1 MIKELFAQNN
11 VEIGDREEALFET
24 YYQNLIS
31 WNQKFNL
38 TAITDKQEV
47 AVKHFLDSV
56 IAAKYFPYGASVAD
70 VGSGAG
76 FPAIP
81 LKIVRDD
88 LDITMLETLNKRVGF
103 LQDTLAVLDVPGKA
117 LHLRAEDAAYGAM
130 RESFDVATA
139 RAVTATPMLVQYLL
153 PLVKVG
159 GSAVLYK
166 GADVREELKQAEKA
180 IKLLG
185 GMISRVDRVDFCGM
199 GRSIVV
205 IDKIFTTPTIY
216 PKKKIKA

>member
-1 MIKELFAQNN
+1 MIKEIFAEHN
-11 VEIGDREEALFET
+11 VKIGDREEGLFET

-38 TAITDKQEV
+38 TAITDKGEV
-47 AVKHFLDSV
+47 VVKHFLDSV
-56 IAAKYFPYGASVAD
+56 VAEKYFPYGASVVD

-81 LKIVRDD
+81 LKIVRGDI
-88 LDITMLETLNKRVGF
+88 DITMLEALNKRVNF
-103 LQDTLAVLDVPGKA
+103 LQDTLAVLDLPGKA
-117 LHLRAEDAAYGAM
+117 LHLRAEEAAYGPM

-139 RAVTATPMLVQYLL
+139 RAVTNTKQLVQYLL

-159 GSAVLYK
+159 GSAILYK
-166 GADVREELKQAEKA
+166 GAEIEEELKEAEGAVKT
-180 IKLLG
+180 LG
-185 GMISRVDRVDFCGM
+185 GMISRVDRVDFAGL

-205 IDKIFTTPTIY
+205 IDKIFTTPKIY
-216 PKKKIKA
+216 PKKKIK

>member
-1 MIKELFAQNN
+1 MIKEVFAEYDIK
-11 VEIGDREEALFET
+11 VGDREVGLFET

-38 TAITDKQEV
+38 TAITDKREV
-47 AVKHFLDSV
+47 VIKHFLDSV
-56 IAAKYFPYGASVAD
+56 IAQKYFPYGATVVD

-88 LDITMLETLNKRVGF
+88 LDITMLEALNKRVNF
-103 LQDTLAVLDVPGKA
+103 LQDTLAILDIAGKA

-139 RAVTATPMLVQYLL
+139 RAVTNTKQLVQYLL

-166 GADVREELKQAEKA
+166 GGDIEEELKEAEGA
-180 IKLLG
+180 IKVLG
-185 GMISRVDRVDFCGM
+185 GMVSRVDRVDFAGM

-205 IDKIFTTPTIY
+205 IDKIFTTPTLY
-216 PKKKIKA
+216 PKKKIK

>member
-1 MIKELFAQNN
+1 MIKELFAKNN
-11 VEIGDREEALFET
+11 VQIGEREVSLFET

-38 TAITDKQEV
+38 TAITDKKEV

-56 IAAKYFPYGASVAD
+56 IAQKYFPYGASVVD

-81 LKIVRDD
+81 LKIVRSD
-88 LDITMLETLNKRVGF
+88 LSITMLEALNKRVNF
-103 LQDTLAVLDVPGKA
+103 LQDTLAVLDLPGKA

-139 RAVTATPMLVQYLL
+139 RAVTNTKQLVQYLL
-153 PLVKVG
+153 PLVQVG
-159 GSAVLYK
+159 GSAILYTS
-166 GADVREELKQAEKA
+166 ADIEEELKEAESAVKT
-180 IKLLG
+180 LG
-185 GMISRVDRVDFCGM
+185 GMISRVDRVDYAGM
-199 GRSIVV
+199 GRSVVV
-205 IDKIFTTPTIY
+205 IDKIFTTPKIY
-216 PKKKIKA
+216 PKKKIK

>member
-1 MIKELFAQNN
+1 MIKELFAKNN
-11 VEIGDREEALFET
+11 VQIGEREVSLFET

-38 TAITDKQEV
+38 TAITDKKEV

-56 IAAKYFPYGASVAD
+56 IAQKYFPYGASVVD

-81 LKIVRDD
+81 LKIVRSD
-88 LDITMLETLNKRVGF
+88 LSITMLESLNKRVNF
-103 LQDTLAVLDVPGKA
+103 LQDTLAVLDLPGKA

-139 RAVTATPMLVQYLL
+139 RAVTNTKQLVQYLL

-159 GSAVLYK
+159 GSAILYK
-166 GADVREELKQAEKA
+166 SADIEEELKEAESAVKT
-180 IKLLG
+180 LG
-185 GMISRVDRVDFCGM
+185 GMISRVDRVDYAGM
-199 GRSIVV
+199 GRSVVV
-205 IDKIFTTPTIY
+205 IDKIFTTPKIY
-216 PKKKIKA
+216 PKKKIK

>member
-1 MIKELFAQNN
+1 MIKEIFAEHN
-11 VEIGDREEALFET
+11 VKIGDREEGLFET

-38 TAITDKQEV
+38 TAITDKGEV

-56 IAAKYFPYGASVAD
+56 IAQRYFPYGASVVD

-81 LKIVRDD
+81 LKIVRGDI
-88 LDITMLETLNKRVGF
+88 DITMLEALNKRVNF
-103 LQDTLAVLDVPGKA
+103 LQDTLAVLDLPGKA
-117 LHLRAEDAAYGAM
+117 LHLRAEEAAYGPM

-139 RAVTATPMLVQYLL
+139 RAVTNTKQLVQYLL

-159 GSAVLYK
+159 GSAILYK
-166 GADVREELKQAEKA
+166 GAEIEDELKEAEGAVKT
-180 IKLLG
+180 LG
-185 GMISRVDRVDFCGM
+185 GMISRVDRVDFAGL

-205 IDKIFTTPTIY
+205 IDKIFTTPKIY
-216 PKKKIKA
+216 PKKKIK

>member
-1 MIKELFAQNN
+1 MIKELFAKNN
-11 VEIGDREEALFET
+11 VQIGEREVSLFET

-38 TAITDKQEV
+38 TAITDKKEV

-56 IAAKYFPYGASVAD
+56 IAQKYFPYGATVVD

-88 LDITMLETLNKRVGF
+88 LDITMLEALNKRVNF
-103 LQDTLAVLDVPGKA
+103 LQDTLAILDIAGKA

-139 RAVTATPMLVQYLL
+139 RAVTNTKQLVQYLL

-166 GADVREELKQAEKA
+166 GGDIEEELKEAEGA
-180 IKLLG
+180 IKVLG
-185 GMISRVDRVDFCGM
+185 GMVSRVDRVDFAGM

-205 IDKIFTTPTIY
+205 IDKIFTTPTLY
-216 PKKKIKA
+216 PKKKIK

>member
-1 MIKELFAQNN
+1 MIKEIFAEHN
-11 VEIGDREEALFET
+11 VKIDEREVGLFET

-38 TAITDKQEV
+38 TAITDKGEV
-47 AVKHFLDSV
+47 VVKHFLDSV
-56 IAAKYFPYGASVAD
+56 IAQRYFPYGASVVD

-81 LKIVRDD
+81 LKIVRGDI
-88 LDITMLETLNKRVGF
+88 DITMLEALNKRVNF
-103 LQDTLAVLDVPGKA
+103 LQDTLAVLDLPGKA
-117 LHLRAEDAAYGAM
+117 LHLRAEEAAYGPM

-139 RAVTATPMLVQYLL
+139 RAVTNTKQLVQYLL

-159 GSAVLYK
+159 GSAILYK
-166 GADVREELKQAEKA
+166 GAEIEDELKEAEGAVKT
-180 IKLLG
+180 LG
-185 GMISRVDRVDFCGM
+185 GMISRVDRVDFAGL

-205 IDKIFTTPTIY
+205 IDKIFTTPKIY
-216 PKKKIKA
+216 PKKKIK

>member
-1 MIKELFAQNN
+1 MIKELFAKNN
-11 VEIGDREEALFET
+11 VEIGEREVSLFET

-38 TAITDKQEV
+38 TAITDKKEV

-56 IAAKYFPYGASVAD
+56 IAEKYFPYGASVVD

-81 LKIVRDD
+81 LKIVRSD
-88 LDITMLETLNKRVGF
+88 LDITMLEALNKRVNF
-103 LQDTLAVLDVPGKA
+103 LRDTLAVLDLPGKA

-139 RAVTATPMLVQYLL
+139 RAVTNTKQLVQYLL

-159 GSAVLYK
+159 GSAILYK
-166 GADVREELKQAEKA
+166 SAEIEEELKEAESAVKA
-180 IKLLG
+180 LG
-185 GMISRVDRVDFCGM
+185 GMISRVDRVDYAGM
-199 GRSIVV
+199 GRTIVV
-205 IDKIFTTPTIY
+205 IDKIFTTPKIY
-216 PKKKIKA
+216 PKKKIK

>member
-1 MIKELFAQNN
+1 MIKEIFAEHN
-11 VEIGDREEALFET
+11 VKIDEREVGLFET

-38 TAITDKQEV
+38 TAITDKGEV

-56 IAAKYFPYGASVAD
+56 IAQRYFPYGASVVD

-81 LKIVRDD
+81 LKIVRGD
-88 LDITMLETLNKRVGF
+88 LDITMLEALNKRVNF
-103 LQDTLAVLDVPGKA
+103 LQDTLAVLDLPGKA
-117 LHLRAEDAAYGAM
+117 LHLRAEEAAYGPM

-139 RAVTATPMLVQYLL
+139 RAVTNTKQLVQYLL

-159 GSAVLYK
+159 GSAILYK
-166 GADVREELKQAEKA
+166 GAEIEDELKEAEGAVKT
-180 IKLLG
+180 LG
-185 GMISRVDRVDFCGM
+185 GMISRVDRVDFAGL

-205 IDKIFTTPTIY
+205 IDKIFTTPKIY
-216 PKKKIKA
+216 PKKKIK

>member
-1 MIKELFAQNN
+1 MIKEILAQNN
-11 VEIGDREEALFET
+11 IEIGEREVGLFET

-38 TAITDKQEV
+38 TAITDTREV
-47 AVKHFLDSV
+47 MIKHFADSV
-56 IAAKYFPYGASVAD
+56 IPQRFFPYGASVVD

-81 LKIVRDD
+81 LKIVRSD
-88 LDITMLETLNKRVGF
+88 LEITMLEALNKRVNF
-103 LQDTLAVLDVPGKA
+103 LLDTLAVLDLPGRA
-117 LHLRAEDAAYGAM
+117 LHLRAEEAAYGAM

-139 RAVTATPMLVQYLL
+139 RAVTNTKQLVQYLR

-159 GSAVLYK
+159 GAAILYK
-166 GADVREELKQAEKA
+166 SADVEAELKEAEPV

-185 GMISRVDRVDFCGM
+185 GMISRVERVDFEGL
-199 GRSIVV
+199 GRSVVV
-205 IDKIFTTPTIY
+205 IDKIFSTPNAY
-216 PKKKIKA
+216 PRKKIK

>member
-1 MIKELFAQNN
+1 MIKELFAKNN
-11 VEIGDREEALFET
+11 IEIGEREVSLFET

-38 TAITDKQEV
+38 TAITDKKEV

-56 IAAKYFPYGASVAD
+56 IAQKYFPYGASVVD

-81 LKIVRDD
+81 LKIVRGD
-88 LDITMLETLNKRVGF
+88 LDITMLEALNKRVNF
-103 LQDTLAVLDVPGKA
+103 LQDTLAVLDLPGKA
-117 LHLRAEDAAYGAM
+117 LHLRAEEAAYGAM

-139 RAVTATPMLVQYLL
+139 RAVTNTKQLAQYLL

-159 GSAVLYK
+159 GSAILYK
-166 GADVREELKQAEKA
+166 GADIEAELKEAEAAVKT
-180 IKLLG
+180 LG
-185 GMISRVDRVDFCGM
+185 GMISRVDRVDFARM

-205 IDKIFTTPTIY
+205 IDKIFTTPKIY
-216 PKKKIKA
+216 PKKKIK

>member
-1 MIKELFAQNN
+1 MIKELFAKNN
-11 VEIGDREEALFET
+11 VQIGEREVSLFET

-38 TAITDKQEV
+38 TAITDKKEV

-56 IAAKYFPYGASVAD
+56 IAQKYFPYGASVVD

-81 LKIVRDD
+81 LKIVRSD
-88 LDITMLETLNKRVGF
+88 LSITMLEALNKRVNF
-103 LQDTLAVLDVPGKA
+103 LQDTLAVLDLPGKA
-117 LHLRAEDAAYGAM
+117 LHLRAEDAAYGPM

-139 RAVTATPMLVQYLL
+139 RAVTNTKQLVQYLL

-159 GSAVLYK
+159 GSAILYK
-166 GADVREELKQAEKA
+166 SADIEEELKEAESAVKT
-180 IKLLG
+180 LG
-185 GMISRVDRVDFCGM
+185 GMISRVDRVDYAGM
-199 GRSIVV
+199 GRSVVV
-205 IDKIFTTPTIY
+205 IDKIFTTPKIY
-216 PKKKIKA
+216 PKKKIK

>member
-1 MIKELFAQNN
+1 MIKEIFAEHN
-11 VEIGDREEALFET
+11 VKIDEREVGLFET

-38 TAITDKQEV
+38 TAITDKGEV

-56 IAAKYFPYGASVAD
+56 IAQRYFPYGASVVD

-81 LKIVRDD
+81 LKIVRGD
-88 LDITMLETLNKRVGF
+88 LDITMLEALNKRVNF
-103 LQDTLAVLDVPGKA
+103 LQDTLAVLDLPGKA
-117 LHLRAEDAAYGAM
+117 LHLRAEEAAYGPM

-139 RAVTATPMLVQYLL
+139 RAVTNTKQLAQYLL

-159 GSAVLYK
+159 GSAILYK
-166 GADVREELKQAEKA
+166 GAEIEDELKEAEGAVKT
-180 IKLLG
+180 LG
-185 GMISRVDRVDFCGM
+185 GMISRVDRVDFAGL

-205 IDKIFTTPTIY
+205 IDKIFTTPKIY
-216 PKKKIKA
+216 PKKKIK

>member
-1 MIKELFAQNN
+1 MIKELFAKNN
-11 VEIGDREEALFET
+11 VQIGEREVSLFET

-38 TAITDKQEV
+38 TAITDKKEV

-56 IAAKYFPYGASVAD
+56 IAQKYFPYGASVVD

-81 LKIVRDD
+81 LKIVRSD
-88 LDITMLETLNKRVGF
+88 LSITMLEALNKRVNF
-103 LQDTLAVLDVPGKA
+103 LQDTLAVLDLPGKA

-139 RAVTATPMLVQYLL
+139 RAVTNTKQLVQYLL

-159 GSAVLYK
+159 GSAILYK
-166 GADVREELKQAEKA
+166 GAEIEEELKEAEGAVKT
-180 IKLLG
+180 LG
-185 GMISRVDRVDFCGM
+185 GMISRVDRVDFAGL

-205 IDKIFTTPTIY
+205 IDKIFTTPKIY
-216 PKKKIKA
+216 PKKKIK

>member
-1 MIKELFAQNN
+1 MIKELFAKNN
-11 VEIGDREEALFET
+11 VETGEREVSLFET

-38 TAITDKQEV
+38 TAITDKKEV

-56 IAAKYFPYGASVAD
+56 IAEKYFPYGASVVD

-81 LKIVRDD
+81 LKIVRSD
-88 LDITMLETLNKRVGF
+88 LDITMLEALNKRVNF
-103 LQDTLAVLDVPGKA
+103 LRDTLAVLDLPGKA

-139 RAVTATPMLVQYLL
+139 RAVTNTKQLVQYLL

-159 GSAVLYK
+159 GSAILYK
-166 GADVREELKQAEKA
+166 SAEIEEELKEAESAVKT
-180 IKLLG
+180 LG
-185 GMISRVDRVDFCGM
+185 GMISRVDRVDYAGM
-199 GRSIVV
+199 GRTIVV
-205 IDKIFTTPTIY
+205 IDKIFTTPKIY
-216 PKKKIKA
+216 PKKKIK

>member
-1 MIKELFAQNN
+1 MIKEILANSN
-11 VEIGDREEALFET
+11 IEIGEREVGLFET

-38 TAITDKQEV
+38 TAITDKRDV
-47 AVKHFLDSV
+47 MIKHFADSV
-56 IAAKYFPYGASVAD
+56 IAERFFPYGASVVD

-81 LKIVRDD
+81 LKIVRGDI
-88 LDITMLETLNKRVGF
+88 DITMLEALNKRVNF
-103 LQDTLAVLDVPGKA
+103 LQDTLAVLDLPGKA
-117 LHLRAEDAAYGAM
+117 LHLRAEEAAYGPM

-139 RAVTATPMLVQYLL
+139 RAVTNTKQLVQYLL

-159 GSAVLYK
+159 GSAILYK
-166 GADVREELKQAEKA
+166 GAEIEDELKEAEGAVKT
-180 IKLLG
+180 LG
-185 GMISRVDRVDFCGM
+185 GMISRVDRVDFAGL

-205 IDKIFTTPTIY
+205 IDKIFTTPKIY
-216 PKKKIKA
+216 PKKKIK